1 MLIYLKIITIN
12 GPIQSSLKIL
22 SPHNKCVHS
31 TVQADRFQNDLTHYI
46 SSLLDLKPSV
56 RMYRECNI
64 LRGEGGTVCNSVA
77 FVCGCH
83 KLDMS

>member
-12 GPIQSSLKIL
+12 GPTQSSLKIL

-31 TVQADRFQNDLTHYI
+31 TVQAGRFQNGLPHPI
-46 SSLLDLKPSV
+46 SSLSDVQPSV
-56 RMYRECNI
+56 RMYGESNI
-64 LRGEGGTVCNSVA
+64 LRGEGGAVHNSVD